1 LHYLGKNHIQR
12 PIQNKSPE
20 NRRRCTTQLAEKP
33 LKKTKNTIRPL
44 NSVLLQTKSSP
55 SPDTTEDET
64 EAADGEAHTYPSDQ
78 EKLQQTNALI

>member
-1 LHYLGKNHIQR
+1 MYHPTSRKA
-12 PIQNKSPE
+12 PE
-20 NRRRCTTQLAEKP
+20 EN
-33 LKKTKNTIRPL
+33 
-44 NSVLLQTKSSP
+44 KSSP